1 MTLSMPMFGR
11 RTLVRRVML
20 ALLAAF
26 CLVWIV
32 LLARDFINE
41 TDSARFDERVLTL
54 GNRLS
59 GMLAKAKNDDE
70 ARAIIATTST
80 LVNASYREHNVPGI
94 MLMQLYGADGAPLYR
109 SPESGATRLGQAG
122 RQLSDV
128 MVDGQPFRLYQQQ
141 AGGRTL
147 RLGAQIIQR
156 NWILQRM
163 GIDLAISMLI
173 ALPLVVLPLW
183 LAVRRGL
190 RPLQQLSD
198 QITAKGLHDLEPL
211 TAVPEYEEIKPL
223 AAALDTLLTRL
234 RHKIAREARFVQDA
248 AHELRTPMAVISA
261 QAHVLALAPDARQRA
276 EAEQQLDQAVA
287 RSSHLVQQLL
297 EMALFERELEQHAP
311 LEKLDAAQLAQQA
324 IADVAP
330 AAMRRDIELSLEAP
344 DTLLHAL
351 DRHAFLSILHN
362 LLHNAVHYI
371 QEGGQVRVELLRLA
385 ADGPLML
392 AVTDNGPGI
401 APAEQ
406 ALVFERFYRCAG
418 QNMPGSGL
426 GLSIVQQ
433 AAMRL
438 RGTVQLTTT
447 PQSGGCRFVIEIPA

>member
-1 MTLSMPMFGR
+1 MFAR
-11 RTLVRRVML
+11 RTLVRRIML
-20 ALLAAF
+20 ALLTAF
-26 CLVWIV
+26 CLVWLV
-32 LLARDFINE
+32 LLARDFISE

-59 GMLAKAKNDDE
+59 GMLADARNDDE
-70 ARAIIATTST
+70 ARAIIAATST
-80 LVNASYREHNVPGI
+80 LVNASYREHDVPGI
-94 MLMQLYGADGAPLYR
+94 MLMQLYGTDGTSLYL
-109 SPESGATRLGQAG
+109 SPESGATRLGQASQ
-122 RQLSDV
+122 QLSDA
-128 MVDGQPFRLYQQQ
+128 MVNGQPFRLYQHQ

-163 GIDLAISMLI
+163 GIDLAVSMLI

-183 LAVRRGL
+183 VTVRRGL
-190 RPLQQLSD
+190 RPLRQLSE
-198 QITAKGLHDLEPL
+198 QITGKGLHDLEPL
-211 TAVPEYEEIKPL
+211 NAMPEYEELKPL
-223 AAALDTLLTRL
+223 AGALDTLLAQL
-234 RHKIAREARFVQDA
+234 RSKIAREARFVQDA

-276 EAEQQLDQAVA
+276 EAELQLDQAVA
-287 RSSHLVQQLL
+287 RASHLVQQLL
-297 EMALFERELEQHAP
+297 EMALFERAQEQRAP

-324 IADVAP
+324 MADVAP
-330 AAMRRDIELSLEAP
+330 AAMQRDIELSLEAP
-344 DTLLHAL
+344 DTLFHAL

-371 QEGGQVRVELLRLA
+371 QQGGQVRVELRRPA

-406 ALVFERFYRCAG
+406 AMVFERFYRCAG
-418 QNMPGSGL
+418 QTMPGSGL

-433 AAMRL
+433 AATRL
-438 RGTVQLTTT
+438 RGTVQLSTA
-447 PQSGGCRFVIEIPA
+447 PPSGGCRFVIEIPA